1 MKSILSNFE
10 RFAVHAFNF
19 RGRATM
25 FDYWLVMPF
34 IWLLIMVFFIADLGE
49 VYAMLLARQIP
60 PLNPLYYASVLIF
73 LLTLVP
79 RTSVTIRRFHDS
91 NRSGFWI
98 ILPIISFV
106 SLLVM
111 VALLTGSMMN
121 SALTGIANDPD
132 NVFKSFDTLME
143 SVFTGTFWDEMFGIA
158 TAFEKA
164 GADTVWGLL
173 NEIYNYNGQ
182 VDIRRSSSN
191 VDVGLEGDS
200 GHTMALFMV
209 SSGLVLTPIITGLA
223 TAILTLLPTSPFDNI
238 YGPAHMAELKY
249 GKSDPNERNAM
260 SGYAH
265 LFEKTD
271 EEKAELRELQKEQ
284 IKELYRSR
292 VLKQQEEPPRG

>member
-10 RFAVHAFNF
+10 RFVVHAFNF
-19 RGRATM
+19 HGRATM

-34 IWLLIMVFFIADLGE
+34 IWLLIVAFFIADLGE

-60 PLNPLYYASVLIF
+60 PLNPLFYASVLIF
-73 LLTLVP
+73 LLTLIP

-98 ILPIISFV
+98 LLPMISFV
-106 SLLVM
+106 SLMVM
-111 VALLTGSMMN
+111 FALLTGSMMN
-121 SALTGIANDPD
+121 SALTGIADDPD
-132 NVFKSFDTLME
+132 NVFKSFDTLVE
-143 SVFTGTFWDEMFGIA
+143 SIITGTFWNEMFGIA
-158 TAFEKA
+158 QAFEKA

-191 VDVGLEGDS
+191 VDVGLEGDT
-200 GHTMALFMV
+200 GHTMALFMI
-209 SSGLVLTPIITGLA
+209 SSSLVLTPIVTGVA

-238 YGPAHMAELKY
+238 YGAAHMTEFKY
-249 GKSDPNERNAM
+249 AKADPNERNVM

-271 EEKAELRELQKEQ
+271 EEKAELRELQKAQ
-284 IKELYRSR
+284 LKELYRSR

>member
-1 MKSILSNFE
+1 MKSILSHFE
-10 RFAVHAFNF
+10 RFAVQAFNF

-34 IWLLIMVFFIADLGE
+34 VWLLMVVFFIGDLSD
-49 VYAMLLARQIP
+49 VYGMLLERQIP
-60 PLNPLYYASVLIF
+60 PLNPLFYASVLVF
-73 LLTLVP
+73 LLTLIP
-79 RTSVTIRRFHDS
+79 RTSLTIRRLHDS

-106 SLLVM
+106 SLLLM
-111 VALLTGSMMN
+111 FALLTGSMMN

-132 NVFKSFDTLME
+132 NAFKSFDTLME
-143 SVFTGTFWDEMFGIA
+143 SIATGTFWDEMFTIA
-158 TAFEKA
+158 QAFEKA

-173 NEIYNYNGQ
+173 NEIYNYNGA
-182 VDIRRSSSN
+182 VDIRRSGSD
-191 VDVGLEGDS
+191 VDVGLEGDT

-209 SSGLVLTPIITGLA
+209 SSGLVVTPIL
-223 TAILTLLPTSPFDNI
+223 TAFANAVLTLLPTSPFDNI

-249 GKSDPNERNAM
+249 GKADPNKVNAM

-284 IKELYRSR
+284 IKNLYRSR
-292 VLKQQEEPPRG
+292 VLKQQDGPPQG